1 MEHTSNSSSKVTV
14 EYHDPSGVFPL
25 VSRDITAR
33 LPLRNLNWQSPPRP
47 LRQIKSLHVDFVPDK
62 YTQSHLRPPVSRTDS
77 DDPQNS
83 FDIVRSG
90 AKNAAKERRHQIPGF
105 RTTPYLK
112 IYVLRCDDK
121 EAYKDSDR
129 KKIREWIREN
139 AQPEG
144 KQNHDACEW
153 LILHVVIPDTIAAS
167 EPRWRESSKD
177 PDDLKERK
185 GGNKLIGKST
195 RTVFDRLRADFNESS
210 KSSIDRVAQLR
221 IPKKEAPGDLLPTPA
236 VAQTLEETPQEREN
250 AWSDLI
256 SKLKAL
262 LLGPF
267 DRRVRQY
274 EADIA
279 EQESRRSLPGW
290 NFCTFFIHKEGL
302 AKALESIGL
311 VEDALAIYDELSLGL
326 ETIFRE
332 MAAGQA
338 QGTATSFAAYTDD
351 IKQRIRG
358 PPQPTTNGNHRI
370 ASDDS
375 DFAAALFDKD
385 YREKIVRSDIS
396 VFDFLSYIF
405 IRQKALVLRLAN
417 AQSARTALGA
427 AREGGEDLVLTSEL
441 CWRASSFL
449 HNAARALRED
459 LIQGLQNEDREAKTL
474 EIESLVG
481 SWTWTVASQILADTS
496 VPALMELTK
505 SGIQNPAQL
514 PNGTLKR
521 SALSMGLGANTH
533 PQRTSSLPDSKA
545 AAALIRPPTR
555 NLALDDTASVS
566 SDGHGDSTK
575 IAGLPGQAEL
585 ATYRA
590 ELIMMRRKVLEQL
603 ACRRRWYAG
612 WAFAKNAKRGTME
625 EVDLD
630 ETVRESPDV
639 EEQARASQVLGPTLV
654 KPLESE
660 ATFEAEYESLTELAI
675 RHYFTATQGNSARVL
690 LGDLAMLKCQQD
702 DYLTAATYFESILPP
717 YNDYSWDSM
726 EIETLSTYSYCLKR
740 LLRKNEFVQ
749 TVLAL
754 LAKVCARRR
763 EHSLPR
769 KHPRAIKASSH
780 EDMETAGM
788 FIEAV
793 DTSEELQEDVTQ
805 PLKKFFS
812 DVKLEHEIN
821 HCQSSDAFGL
831 LLNLRHVLDDN
842 MAFDEAKVRLISV
855 HDSTQEVWLA
865 NRAPVM
871 LTPGLNQIEL
881 RGSTV
886 SHGAFLV
893 DTIVLQAK
901 KVRFVEEVRA
911 KPDPTPLGITVI
923 APTTTIRD
931 SSKVPPFV
939 FLYPREHAFD
949 AQMRRSS
956 DIHIDRPRHFE
967 VALDAGQNE
976 ISSIAIRLKPA
987 SAGLRLHLADA
998 KADGIAIQ
1006 AEENRPG
1013 VIGLAALPTGQQGTI
1028 TVPYTT
1034 EHPVKDVMVRLEVE
1048 YTTNDGTFTFLQSGK
1063 MPNELPLDVDV
1074 NDIFQ
1079 LDTLFSSFT
1088 VRTTAQTPVI
1098 VLDAQLDASPLYA
1111 VEAPPALPLPLPVLQ
1126 SQPMD
1131 LVYKITRA
1139 APANKQVLKRDAAL
1153 ALGVRYLPLDELC
1166 LSCLRQSFVKDL
1178 QQSQFS
1184 NTHRLLVPLLLER
1197 ARQCVQAAELE
1208 MAALIGEAKTPDFD
1222 AIGWNEL
1229 IATLSVEIRQP
1240 LGNWLRQWHS
1250 DHKVLSLADADG
1262 TVSQRI
1268 TISVDVPNV
1277 DMVFSSALNLVEP
1290 PLSPVY
1296 DPPILTLGSPVKA
1309 SVRVKHTGD
1318 WSAKSV
1324 FPSVPTFKMEGE
1336 NESSPA
1342 FVVDVGTESD
1352 TWLVGGQRRRHF
1364 VPEDGADYTFDVLVV
1379 PLRLGLQ
1386 PLPIIEVRQESTD
1399 FEFAEHTLESAGPSC
1414 ESRCETAGTL
1424 VQVIRDARSATV
1436 HIPESTPATNQL
1448 PPSRPGT
1455 ATSKDPA

>member
-1 MEHTSNSSSKVTV
+1 TV

-47 LRQIKSLHVDFVPDK
+47 LRQIRSLHVDFVPDK
-62 YTQSHLRPPVSRTDS
+62 YTQNHLRPPVSRTDS
-77 DDPQNS
+77 EDPQTS
-83 FDIVRSG
+83 LDIVRSG
-90 AKNAAKERRHQIPGF
+90 ATNAARKRRHQIPGF
-105 RTTPYLK
+105 RTTPFLK
-112 IYVLRCDDK
+112 VYVLRCDDK

-153 LILHVVIPDTIAAS
+153 LILHV
-167 EPRWRESSKD
+167 SSKD

-210 KSSIDRVAQLR
+210 KSSFDRVAQLR

-262 LLGPF
+262 LLGSF
-267 DRRVRQY
+267 DKRVRQY

-290 NFCTFFIHKEGL
+290 NFCTFFVHKEGL

-311 VEDALAIYDELSLGL
+311 VEDALAIYDELALGL
-326 ETIFRE
+326 ETILRD

-338 QGTATSFAAYTDD
+338 EGTATSFAAYTDD

-358 PPQPTTNGNHRI
+358 PSHTTTNGNHNV
-370 ASDDS
+370 ASDES
-375 DFAAALFDKD
+375 ASAAVLFDKD
-385 YREKIVRSDIS
+385 YREEIVRSNIS
-396 VFDFLSYIF
+396 VFDFLCYIF
-405 IRQKALVLRLAN
+405 VRQKTLILRLAN
-417 AQSARTALGA
+417 AQSARAALGA
-427 AREGGEDLVLTSEL
+427 PREGGEDLVLTSEL

-449 HNAARALRED
+449 HNAARTLRED
-459 LIQGLQNEDREAKTL
+459 LIQGLRDEDGEAKTL

-481 SWTWTVASQILADTS
+481 SWTWTVASQILADTA
-496 VPALMELTK
+496 VPALMDLTK
-505 SGIQNPAQL
+505 SGIQSPSQL
-514 PNGTLKR
+514 PNGNLKR
-521 SALSMGLGANTH
+521 PALSMGLGANTH

-545 AAALIRPPTR
+545 AAALMRPPTR
-555 NLALDDTASVS
+555 SLALDDTAS
-566 SDGHGDSTK
+566 
-575 IAGLPGQAEL
+575 L

-590 ELIMMRRKVLEQL
+590 ELILMRRKVLEQL
-603 ACRRRWYAG
+603 ACRRGWYAG
-612 WAFAKNAKRGTME
+612 WAFAKHAKQDTTK
-625 EVDLD
+625 EVGLDDTVQENPDL
-630 ETVRESPDV
+630 EK
-639 EEQARASQVLGPTLV
+639 QARTNQALGPTLI
-654 KPLESE
+654 KPLESKT
-660 ATFEAEYESLTELAI
+660 TFEAEYEGLTELAI
-675 RHYFTATQGNSARVL
+675 KHYFTATQGNSARVL
-690 LGDLAMLKCQQD
+690 LGDLAVLKCQQD
-702 DYLTAATYFESILPP
+702 DYLTAATYFESILSP
-717 YNDYSWDSM
+717 YTEESWNSM
-726 EIETLSTYSYCLKR
+726 ELVTLSTYSYCLKR
-740 LLRKNEFVQ
+740 LLRKDEFVQ

-754 LAKVCARRR
+754 LAKVCAKCK
-763 EHSLPR
+763 EHRLPR
-769 KHPRAIKASSH
+769 KHPRAISTSRD
-780 EDMETAGM
+780 EGIETAGM
-788 FIEAV
+788 FVEAV

-812 DVKLEHEIN
+812 DVKLDREIK
-821 HCQSSDAFGL
+821 HSESCDAFSL
-831 LLNLRHVLDDN
+831 FLDLRQLLDDG
-842 MAFDEAKVRLISV
+842 MEFDEAKVRLVSV
-855 HDSTQEVWLA
+855 SDSAQEVWLS
-865 NRAPVM
+865 NSAPVM
-871 LTPGLNQIEL
+871 LTPGMNQLEL

-886 SHGAFLV
+886 SYGAYLI
-893 DTIVLQAK
+893 DTIVLRAK
-901 KVRFVEEVRA
+901 KIRFVEEVRA

-931 SSKVPPFV
+931 SSKAPPFV

-956 DIHIDRPRHFE
+956 DIHIEKARHFE
-967 VALDAGQNE
+967 VVLSAGQNE
-976 ISSIAIRLKPA
+976 INSISIRLKPA

-1006 AEENRPG
+1006 AGENKPG
-1013 VIGLAALPTGQQGTI
+1013 MIGLAALPAGQQGTI

-1034 EHPVKDVMVRLEVE
+1034 EHPVKDIMVRLEVE
-1048 YTTNDGTFTFLQSGK
+1048 YTTSDGTFTFLQSGK
-1063 MPNELPLDVDV
+1063 LPNELPLDVDV

-1088 VRTTAQTPVI
+1088 VRTTGQTPFI

-1111 VEAPPALPLPLPVLQ
+1111 VEAPPALPLPLPVFQ

-1139 APANKQVLKRDAAL
+1139 TSEDKEVLKRDAAL

-1184 NTHRLLVPLLLER
+1184 GTHRLLVPLLLER
-1197 ARQCVQAAELE
+1197 ARRCVHAADLE
-1208 MAALIGEAKTPDFD
+1208 MAALMGEAKIPDFD
-1222 AIGWNEL
+1222 AIGWNEV
-1229 IATLSVEIRQP
+1229 IATLSTKVRQP
-1240 LGNWLRQWHS
+1240 LEDWLRQWHAN
-1250 DHKVLSLADADG
+1250 HTILSLADADG
-1262 TVSQRI
+1262 TVAQRI

-1277 DMVFSSALNLVEP
+1277 DMVFSTALDLAEP
-1290 PLSPVY
+1290 PLSRVH
-1296 DPPILTLGSPVKA
+1296 DPRILTLGSAVKA
-1309 SVRVKHTGD
+1309 CVRVKQTGD

-1336 NESSPA
+1336 VECPSG
-1342 FVVDVGTESD
+1342 FVIDVGTEAD
-1352 TWLVGGQRRRHF
+1352 TWLVGGQRRCHL
-1364 VPEDGADYTFDVLVV
+1364 VPGDGSDYTFDVLLV
-1379 PLRLGLQ
+1379 PLRPGLQ
-1386 PLPIIEVRQESTD
+1386 PLPIIEVQ
-1399 FEFAEHTLESAGPSC
+1399 
-1414 ESRCETAGTL
+1414 
-1424 VQVIRDARSATV
+1424 
-1436 HIPESTPATNQL
+1436 
-1448 PPSRPGT
+1448 
-1455 ATSKDPA
+1455 